1 MLTARASLSIY
12 RRERYKKR
20 EYYYSTILYEETLWR
35 KQNIPV
41 KIWNQDDFRIYL
53 WSKFGIKLENSSTGN
68 GIISNTLT
76 AGTGLNYVGQNNGTN
91 TFTVDKFGTTTATS
105 FIKSSSK

>member
-1 MLTARASLSIY
+1 MLTARASLSID

-20 EYYYSTILYEETLWR
+20 EYYYSTILYEDTLWR

-53 WSKFGIKLENSSTGN
+53 WSKFGIKLENYINTKWN
-68 GIISNTLT
+68 NDVVIFSN
-76 AGTGLNYVGQNNGTN
+76 NVCRDSQSDI
-91 TFTVDKFGTTTATS
+91 DKQ
-105 FIKSSSK
+105 